1 MSQDKDVEKLNS
13 LVLEL
18 ADKSPD
24 SDVIGTF
31 CTKLSITKTV
41 LDIYLD
47 KLLKAGSNNKSGGA
61 EALSSFL
68 NADYIFPQT
77 QSVLINN
84 ADIESNILDSS
95 ATSFSDSFNSSNY
108 VSSLTN
114 QIDDLLLQNKNLE
127 EKVHNLCECL
137 KEENASWM
145 SAQFELKDI
154 TLQNEK
160 IYKTTE
166 KFLHLS
172 KFKPRNFTK
181 RLNRQIL
188 KITKTSAILI
198 CNISFVML
206 SMNSQCQ
213 IT

>member
-1 MSQDKDVEKLNS
+1 MGNLLKSWITNLTGGTIINFADATFNLNIIALKDRK
-13 LVLEL
+13 
-18 ADKSPD
+18 A
-24 SDVIGTF
+24 
-31 CTKLSITKTV
+31 
-41 LDIYLD
+41 
-47 KLLKAGSNNKSGGA
+47 KLLKSGSNNKSGGA

-95 ATSFSDSFNSSNY
+95 ASSFSDSFNSSFNSSNY

-145 SAQFELKDI
+145 SAQFLIKDI

-160 IYKTTE
+160 NYKT
-166 KFLHLS
+166 KNFLHLS

-181 RLNRQIL
+181 CVNRQIL
-188 KITKTSAILI
+188 QNNENQ
-198 CNISFVML
+198 CNSDM
-206 SMNSQCQ
+206 
-213 IT
+213 